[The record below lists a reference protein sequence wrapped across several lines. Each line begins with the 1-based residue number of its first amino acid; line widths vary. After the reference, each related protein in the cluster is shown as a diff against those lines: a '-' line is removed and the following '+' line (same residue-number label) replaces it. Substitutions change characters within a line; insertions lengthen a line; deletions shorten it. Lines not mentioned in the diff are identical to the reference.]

1 MTRASYGRRADARAL
16 DPGAGKGEDRP
27 AMDVVDPGTDPWRL
41 DPRGVRPDWKIRQQ
55 LSTLRGIIAQ
65 RRVPEEALEYYRG
78 GAAGLAWMLGES
90 STGPISRRTMRDGVS
105 RRGDELRRHQ
115 LDMVMREAMWSE
127 EVALGARPRP
137 FALSRSYAD
146 GTAYWLF
153 WALGRD
159 QHA

>member
-1 MTRASYGRRADARAL
+1 M
-16 DPGAGKGEDRP
+16 GAVDSPSGE
-27 AMDVVDPGTDPWRL
+27 PWRL
-41 DPRGVRPDWKIRQQ
+41 DAQHVRSDRRIRAQLQQ
-55 LSTLRGIIAQ
+55 LRMLIAQ

-90 STGPISRRTMRDGVS
+90 ALGPVSSRPVTFNGARPRD
-105 RRGDELRRHQ
+105 RRAILLESVL
-115 LDMVMREAMWSE
+115 REAMWSE

-159 QHA
+159 LHAG